1 MGSLHKRGEN
11 GNGADRSPLWTESSP
26 PVTQAEASLE
36 CLCNAALSAGAR
48 GRPPGGQWGTDGGH
62 NMYPIY
68 NLLPPKRVPNLI

>member
-1 MGSLHKRGEN
+1 MGQ
-11 GNGADRSPLWTESSP
+11 TEAHCGQSSQ

-48 GRPPGGQWGTDGGH
+48 VRPPGGRWGTDRGH

-68 NLLPPKRVPNLI
+68 NSPTLACRNLEGPYLFYLTVQ

>member
-11 GNGADRSPLWTESSP
+11 GMGQTEAHCGQSSQ

-48 GRPPGGQWGTDGGH
+48 VRPPGGRWGTDRGH

-68 NLLPPKRVPNLI
+68 NLLPPKYVSNLI